1 MIVTIMKKITLLL
14 LLWASMNSHLIAQ
27 EDSPETLNWANSQA
41 QKIDTILQNAILS
54 SNQLSLVYNILDAY
68 VLYDAV
74 FLAGLYCP
82 NARAAAAEGRNQCDI
97 RNFKFDKDLNSLIL
111 RATIARQIAFQ
122 LSAAAKQCSPTN
134 ANAKNTGFSPKDV
147 LKKDIEM
154 IQLDLSDGLASG
166 DMHLLAQKTTHAI
179 RILRDIQH
187 LSYTLDNC
195 KKVEALAH
203 DVIEYCEAALK
214 SKYLQGAA
222 KQISLAVR
230 QLEGMG
236 GLPCD

>member
-1 MIVTIMKKITLLL
+1 MKKITLLL
-14 LLWASMNSHLIAQ
+14 LVFISMGSRLVAQ

-41 QKIDTILQNAILS
+41 QKIDTLLQNAILS

-97 RNFKFDKDLNSLIL
+97 KNFKYDKDLNSLIL

-122 LSAAAKQCSPTN
+122 LSAAAKQCSPPN
-134 ANAKNTGFSPKDV
+134 GNPNRTGFSPKDI

-154 IQLDLSDGLASG
+154 IQLDLSDGVASG

-187 LSYTLDNC
+187 LSYTLENC
-195 KKVEALAH
+195 EKVETLAH
-203 DVIEYCEAALK
+203 EVIGRCEDVLK
-214 SKYLQGAA
+214 SKHLQDASKNIASALKLLG
-222 KQISLAVR
+222 
-230 QLEGMG
+230 GMSK
-236 GLPCD
+236 LPCD